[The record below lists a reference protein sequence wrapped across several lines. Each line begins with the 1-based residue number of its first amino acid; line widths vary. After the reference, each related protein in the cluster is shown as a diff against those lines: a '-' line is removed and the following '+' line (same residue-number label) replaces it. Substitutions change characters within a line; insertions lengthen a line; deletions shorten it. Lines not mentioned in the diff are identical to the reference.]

1 MAIRIITDSTSDIPM
16 EQQAGLGIEIVSLT
30 VHFGSEEYIDGVS
43 LTNSQFY
50 QKLAVCEELPTTAQV
65 NPEKFE
71 QVFRSYSEEDEI
83 IGIFISS
90 GLSGTCQSAM
100 MAKDVIR
107 SDRIHVIDS
116 LSATFGLA
124 LLVYEAIRMRDEGK
138 TAAQI
143 CETIQS
149 LVGRLRF
156 YIALDTLKYLKMG
169 GRLSSSSALLGTML
183 RIKPIITLKG
193 GVVEVADKK
202 PGSKA
207 AIEAVA
213 QQVKTDRPDPKYR
226 VVFGDS
232 DAPDRTRMLKDFLEG
247 EVDIAASETVAMGA
261 VIGTHAGPGC
271 AGLAYITRAD
281 G

>member
-16 EQQAGLGIEIVSLT
+16 ERQAGLGIEIVSLT

-50 QKLAVCEELPTTAQV
+50 QKLAACEELPTTAQV

-71 QVFRSYSEEDEI
+71 QVFRSYGEEDEI

-90 GLSGTCQSAM
+90 GLSGTFQSAQI
-100 MAKDVIR
+100 AKDLIH

-116 LSATFGLA
+116 KSATFGLA

-138 TAAQI
+138 TAKEI
-143 CETIQS
+143 CTEIES
-149 LVGRLRF
+149 LISRMRF

-183 RIKPIITLKG
+183 RIKPIITLKD
-193 GVVEVADKK
+193 GVVDVADKK
-202 PGSKA
+202 PGTKA
-207 AIEAVA
+207 AVEAVA
-213 QQVKTDRPDPKYR
+213 QRAKADRPDPNYR
-226 VVFGDS
+226 IVFGDS
-232 DAPDRTRMLKDFLEG
+232 AAPDRTLMLKSFLEG

-271 AGLAYITRAD
+271 AGMAYIVRAD